1 MASAL
6 LVGFYARN
14 FAQSSKACRYAEQI
28 KQVVVF
34 AFSPAG
40 FRTPA
45 GAAPAFDAG
54 LEGTTGLV
62 ET

>member
-6 LVGFYARN
+6 LVGVHARN
-14 FAQSSKACRYAEQI
+14 LAQSSIACRGAAQM

-40 FRTPA
+40 FGTPA
-45 GAAPAFDAG
+45 GAAPAFGAG